1 MQGNSWVLL
10 LVNDLEQREIVRRRL
25 LELEVVPITVR
36 ADRATAAVERYR
48 PIAAL
53 LDDAHAALAPEE
65 FLESTCTHR
74 VRLVTL
80 PAHTLA
86 DPISDSVLRDVTSR
100 RPVT

>member
-1 MQGNSWVLL
+1 MQGNPWVLL
-10 LVNDLEQREIVRRRL
+10 LVNNVEQRETVRRRL
-25 LELEVVPITVR
+25 IELEVVPITVR
-36 ADRATAAVERYR
+36 ADGATAAVERYH

-53 LDDAHAALAPEE
+53 MDDAHAALAPED

-86 DPISDSVLRDVTSR
+86 DAISDSVLRDVVSP
-100 RPVT
+100 RPEI